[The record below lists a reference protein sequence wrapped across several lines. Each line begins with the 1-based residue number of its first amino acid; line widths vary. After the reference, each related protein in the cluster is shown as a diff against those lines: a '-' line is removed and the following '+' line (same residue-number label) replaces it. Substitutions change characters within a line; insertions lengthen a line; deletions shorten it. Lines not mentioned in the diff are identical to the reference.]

1 MTNKK
6 SNDNILS
13 VRLAIRDRDVIV
25 KLEKIISELDFCFLQ
40 TDKKAGQ
47 VDILILEAGK
57 NPETECQ
64 TIKSLLDDGVVS
76 VVFLTSSK
84 ATPDIL
90 VPALRIGAR
99 DFFQQPINEQEVKDA
114 LKQVYQGNGSSKHS
128 TETIESQDPGKTYC
142 VLGAKG
148 GVGSTTFA
156 VNLAVSLTQ
165 TYKKKRVALID
176 MNRLIGE
183 VPIFLD
189 LQTTFH
195 WEQLTKNINRLDS
208 TYLRRALVQHGSGVY
223 VMPAPDNMS
232 EGGDLSASVMLEV
245 IEKTRKAFDYIVID
259 LGSHLDNM
267 SFRLFNKADKVFVI
281 SILSLP
287 CLVNVKR
294 ILESLRD
301 NDRVRDGI
309 IKIIANRFEKKNA
322 ISLEEGEQVIGEKFY
337 YTIPNDYQST
347 MEAINAGKP
356 LMDVARKSK
365 VEKSYYEL
373 ALQVNGGAEIG
384 KKQKRGWFW

>member
-1 MTNKK
+1 MISKK
-6 SNDNILS
+6 ENSKLS
-13 VRLAIRDRDVIV
+13 VRLVIRDGDVAGT
-25 KLEKIISELDFCFLQ
+25 LEKIISELDFCYLQ
-40 TDKKAGQ
+40 NDKKAKH

-57 NPETECQ
+57 NPEAECE
-64 TIKSLLDDGVVS
+64 TIKSLLTDGVVGT
-76 VVFLTSSK
+76 VFLTSAK

-99 DFFQQPINEQEVKDA
+99 DFFQQPINAQDVKDA
-114 LKQVYQGNGSSKHS
+114 LKQVYQGNGASKQS
-128 TETIESQDPGKTYC
+128 GEVTPQSDPGQTYC
-142 VLGAKG
+142 ILGAKG

-156 VNLAVSLTQ
+156 VNLAVSLGAIHR
-165 TYKKKRVALID
+165 KKRVALID

-189 LQTTFH
+189 LETNFH

-208 TYLRRALVQHGSGVY
+208 TYLKRALVQHRSGVY
-223 VMPAPDNMS
+223 VMPAPDKMT
-232 EGGDLSASVMLEV
+232 ETGDLSSSVMLEV
-245 IEKTRKAFDYIVID
+245 IEKTRNTFDYIVID

-267 SFRLFNKADKVFVI
+267 SFRLFNKADGVFVI

-294 ILESLRD
+294 ILESMRD
-301 NDRVRDGI
+301 NDRVRSN
-309 IKIIANRFEKKNA
+309 KIRVVANRFEKKNA
-322 ISLEEGEQVIGEKFY
+322 ISLDEGEQVIGQKFY

-356 LMDVARKSK
+356 LLEIAPRSK
-365 VEKSYYEL
+365 VEKSYREL
-373 ALQVNGGAEIG
+373 AEQLGGEPDG
-384 KKQKRGWFW
+384 ETKEKRRWFW